1 MEKLEEKKVREAFE
15 NEYEG
20 PYRLFAAPGRIN
32 LIGEHTDYNEGFVLP
47 ASIDRRI
54 YLAIGPRSDT
64 KVELLAV
71 DLGERAAFDLSQE
84 QAEIPHWARYPFGVV
99 KEFQKKGMYPGGFNA
114 AFGGDIPTGAGL
126 SSSAAIECAF
136 AVALNTIFELGAD
149 KMTLARVGQ
158 SAEHNYAGVRCGIM
172 DQFASLFGM
181 KHHVMQLDCRSM
193 DHSYFPLYLAG
204 YELVLTDTQVKHSL
218 ASSAYNERRRQCE
231 TGVEVVRQKFPGIK
245 SLRDINAEILQSFR
259 QTMDKTV
266 FRRCSYVIEEN
277 ERVMQTCKALANGD
291 LELVGQLLYL
301 SHQGL
306 RDQYE
311 VSCAELDLLVETA
324 GKIKGVQGSR
334 MMGGGFGG
342 CTISLVKSGEIMQFR
357 QAMAKAFEKAFGRQ
371 PVFYEVNT
379 GEGAGEI
386 TTVFP

>member
-1 MEKLEEKKVREAFE
+1 MEEKKVRKAFE
-15 NEYEG
+15 NEFG
-20 PYRLFAAPGRIN
+20 GTCRVFAAPGRIN

-54 YLAIGPRSDT
+54 YLAISPRIGSRVD
-64 KVELLAV
+64 LLAA
-71 DLGERAAFDLSQE
+71 DLGEKASFDLSDE

-99 KEFQKKGMYPGGFNA
+99 KEFQKKGMHPGGFQA

-136 AVALNTIFELGAD
+136 AVALNTIFELNAD
-149 KMTLARVGQ
+149 KMTMARVGQ

-181 KHHVMQLDCRSM
+181 KDQVMKLDCRSLE
-193 DHSYFPLYLAG
+193 HSYYPLRLEG
-204 YELVLTDTQVKHSL
+204 YELVLTDTRVKHSL
-218 ASSAYNERRRQCE
+218 ASSAYNERRHQCE
-231 TGVEVVRQKFPGIK
+231 TGVEVIRKQLPGIR
-245 SLRDINAEILQSFR
+245 SLRDVDAETLQSFR
-259 QTMDKTV
+259 ELMDKTV
-266 FRRCSYVIEEN
+266 FRRCSYVIGEN
-277 ERVMQTCKALANGD
+277 ERVIKTCNALVNGD
-291 LELVGQLLYL
+291 LELVGQLLYH

-306 RDQYE
+306 RDHYE
-311 VSCAELDLLVETA
+311 VSCSELDLLVDTA
-324 GKIKGVQGSR
+324 RKINGVQGSR

-357 QAMAKAFEKAFGRQ
+357 QTTAKAFEKAFGRQ

-386 TTVFP
+386 TTVSP